1 MKNTTHHPQVPVFRP
16 LQDWV
21 NMPYRP
27 ARGLRSDLRAL
38 LNKFLNSWSNALI
51 TILWIS
57 IIPCMTLIGTLAGY

>member
-1 MKNTTHHPQVPVFRP
+1 MKNTTRHPQVPVFRP
-16 LQDWV
+16 LQDWA

-27 ARGLRSDLRAL
+27 VRGLRSDLRAL

-57 IIPCMTLIGTLAGY
+57 IIPCMTVMGLLAGY